1 MSVLDEILEECLIT
15 LHNVSFD
22 LDDKSKK
29 VIFESIKEKLYD
41 LMSCGIYPLDLKEE
55 NILINKDSLDVQFID
70 LDGDETKYDGVFRN
84 YVNMF
89 DTLKGEVIK
98 GFELMDE
105 RLRTKWLIVLSFFV
119 NFIVDIGRI
128 MYNK

>member
-1 MSVLDEILEECLIT
+1 MLSYYKDYCSLKDGFL
-15 LHNVSFD
+15 N

-29 VIFESIKEKLYD
+29 VVFESIKEKLYY

-89 DTLKGEVIK
+89 ETLKDEVIK
-98 GFELMDE
+98 GFELMEE
-105 RLRTKWLIVLSFFV
+105 RLRTK
-119 NFIVDIGRI
+119 
-128 MYNK
+128 